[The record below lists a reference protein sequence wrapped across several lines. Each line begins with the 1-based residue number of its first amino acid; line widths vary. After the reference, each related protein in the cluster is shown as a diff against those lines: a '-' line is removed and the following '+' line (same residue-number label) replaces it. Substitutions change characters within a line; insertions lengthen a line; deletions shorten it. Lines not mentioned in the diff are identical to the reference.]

1 MIGLVSRSAEIV
13 AWTCFVVGIVLLFA
27 GVLIGLALTFRKTT
41 KEVQAKL
48 KVLRG
53 KVDDLK
59 DTAINGS
66 LKASADEQ
74 AASAAETKA
83 AEVKSTLDEVSGIV
97 GALPENLRFA
107 GLLVLV
113 GTALMSVAT
122 VQFGGHSLF

>member
-1 MIGLVSRSAEIV
+1 MSRSAEIV

-41 KEVQAKL
+41 KEVQEKMR
-48 KVLRG
+48 VLRG
-53 KVDDLK
+53 KVDELK

-66 LKASADEQ
+66 LKASPDEQ
-74 AASAAETKA
+74 AAAAAETKA

>member
-1 MIGLVSRSAEIV
+1 MIAAVSRSAEIV
-13 AWTCFVVGIVLLFA
+13 AWTCFVVGIVLLLA
-27 GVLIGLALTFRKTT
+27 GVLIGLGLTFRKTT
-41 KEVQAKL
+41 KEVHEKMR
-48 KVLRG
+48 VLRG
-53 KVDDLK
+53 KVDELK

-83 AEVKSTLDEVSGIV
+83 AEVKSRLDEVSGIV